1 MAKLVCHAEKYKKG
15 SVSSIERHNERKNT
29 NYSNEEIDPLRTHL
43 NYSLIQ
49 RDDESYYRSVMKLV
63 NARDNPSGR
72 TLRKDA
78 VVLCEVIISS
88 SNEFFD
94 TLPTEEQRRFLKK
107 QTITCRISLEKRI
120 VFTLRFTMMSI
131 HRICTLALYL

>member
-1 MAKLVCHAEKYKKG
+1 MAKLVCHVEKYKKG

-49 RDDESYYRSVMKLV
+49 KDDESYYRSVMKLV

-72 TLRKDA
+72 MLRKDA
-78 VVLCEVIISS
+78 VVLCEFIISS

-94 TLPTEEQRRFLKK
+94 TLPAGEQRRFF
-107 QTITCRISLEKRI
+107 EE
-120 VFTLRFTMMSI
+120 
-131 HRICTLALYL
+131 ANPYLQDIFGK